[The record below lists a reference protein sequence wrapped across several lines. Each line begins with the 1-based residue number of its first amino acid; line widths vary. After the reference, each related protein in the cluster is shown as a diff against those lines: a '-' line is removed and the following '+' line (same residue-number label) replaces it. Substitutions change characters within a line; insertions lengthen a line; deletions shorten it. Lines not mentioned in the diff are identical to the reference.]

1 MIHIATHAE
10 TVSNTILSILRVTL
24 SKIKSLSLAFQKL
37 MEASAYSRILSEH
50 GDKLTQEQREQVRQN
65 LIALMK
71 K

>member
-1 MIHIATHAE
+1 MNYILTHSE
-10 TVSNTILSILRVTL
+10 SVSNTALNILRSVS
-24 SKIKSLSLAFQKL
+24 SKLKSFALAFQKS